1 MSITI
6 LLGADGK
13 DAEAVEESTIA
24 ITIDFEDED
33 GDAVVP
39 TEAKW
44 TLTNDD
50 GDVVDTRE
58 RVNISSLASSVDVV
72 LKGSNL
78 QILSGESG
86 DRFATRRFL
95 IEAKY
100 NSSLGTGLP
109 LNESCTFPVRNLKY
123 VS

>member
-1 MSITI
+1 MPITI

-13 DAEAVEESTIA
+13 ATEAVEESTIV
-24 ITIDFEDED
+24 ITAAFTDEE
-33 GDAVVP
+33 GDAVIP
-39 TEAKW
+39 TEATW

-58 RVNISSLASSVDVV
+58 RIAITPASSVNVV
-72 LKGSNL
+72 LKGDNL
-78 QILSGESG
+78 QILSEESG

-95 IEAKY
+95 IEALY
-100 NSSLGTGLP
+100 SSSLGTGLP
-109 LNESCTFPVRNLKY
+109 LKDSCTFPVRNLKY